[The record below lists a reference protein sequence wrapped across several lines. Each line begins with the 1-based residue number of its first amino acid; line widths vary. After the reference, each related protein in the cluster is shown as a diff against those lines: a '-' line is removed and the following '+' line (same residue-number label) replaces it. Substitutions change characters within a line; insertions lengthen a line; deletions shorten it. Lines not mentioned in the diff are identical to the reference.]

1 MVQTADGQPLAEPPV
16 CDFGMIDTA
25 NRSEI
30 RGAAGESGVFYIAM
44 AQEGM
49 WKMVYEVEADCLTLT
64 RLSAEGDSCLR
75 LGLGLGRPGGDYVGE
90 SKAIYLCGIIDGE
103 YGFYRTLDEGRTYE
117 RLNTERQMYGEINS
131 IDGDKRVFGRFFL
144 ATGSRGV
151 IYGEPQLS
159 EETER

>member
-1 MVQTADGQPLAEPPV
+1 
-16 CDFGMIDTA
+16 
-25 NRSEI
+25 
-30 RGAAGESGVFYIAM
+30 M

-49 WKMVYEVEADCLTLT
+49 WKMVYEAEADCLTLT

-90 SKAIYLCGIIDGE
+90 PKAIYLCGSIDGE

-159 EETER
+159 